1 MNNKSTMLISTLF
14 ILFILA
20 RNIMETSKT
29 TWNYAMIAIS
39 LGMLAYNGYQFYQS
53 RR

>member
-1 MNNKSTMLISTLF
+1 MDNKSTMLISTLF
-14 ILFILA
+14 ILFILT

-39 LGMLAYNGYQFYQS
+39 IALLAYNGYQFYQS
-53 RR
+53 RK

>member
-1 MNNKSTMLISTLF
+1 MNNKSTAIISTIF
-14 ILFILA
+14 ILFVLV

-29 TWNYAMIAIS
+29 TWNYLMIVIS
-39 LGMLAYNGYQFYQS
+39 IALLAYNGYQFYQS